1 MTQLM
6 NLMMFLITIKVQF
19 TQTLLTDKE
28 DYFNHKE
35 YELPEFLVDESLFK
49 TEKNLHQN
57 QPWITKDPSSATT
70 ASKLKTTK
78 SRLTYNPSRKI
89 IIEAS
94 TTSTAQSTTNSTTET
109 ITTSTISYVIKL
121 TPKSTTTKPTT
132 KATLKPNTNSSAI
145 STIASTTR
153 PFLIITTPTP
163 SKSLSTKNL
172 VPTAPNQTT
181 TTISWFFY
189 ITPKTKKTDNITT
202 VGKITPTATTTAATG
217 TNNGTSTGKSTKSTN
232 ETTVTNTTTEIQ
244 YFEARLNKVRPKNP
258 TIGTIPTVFQDLT
271 MIRNGFL
278 ENGKPQLKSIDKLN
292 QMDARGKLINSLR
305 DKETIEYR
313 ELTTEPFSKFLEL
326 LMQQLAF
333 MNSANAAKFLRT
345 FERQMG
351 VLISVGK
358 FDALGPAI
366 NAYIMDA
373 FKRFHFP
380 IDHQQ
385 RMLSMAHGILANRND
400 TLSPELNSLL
410 DYLDMLYAVKAEVH
424 MERVLNE
431 TTAYPNISKTVEEI
445 TEGFIEDVLLNPLK
459 RISGTTQ
466 GNKLL
471 AAISEIISNKNSLKA
486 RRVFSQKYY
495 QYPKR
500 YKKVKSILKFRK
512 ANKRRRSKFV
522 LAKENRKGLFVDEY
536 GRIETRTRK
545 QEGGK
550 RMTIAYK
557 NRDGE
562 IKNYI
567 IKSETENEMR
577 STFKNNGMTKSYSLD
592 FVNRGHEIRKHKR
605 KLTKESKT
613 SNSGEK
619 HFRASFRPINQN
631 SKNFNPFRT
640 LLYKNNKNR
649 FENSYK
655 DKDTY
660 TPYYPR
666 TTPTTKATEQSI
678 ILATSQDKNNE
689 NNTFNI
695 QPSLHESNVYH
706 KRKVKYGK
714 EANKET
720 IKNFVRQSMK
730 SEFNTLNETGS
741 KSSVITRDVEVTTT
755 TRHSLRLLKSIDKN
769 KPKTTRDT
777 KTTQSEFREA
787 NISLKHFYFKP
798 VIIVNKSGDNDDF
811 ISIEFDGEPN
821 VIDFSMKVKLKN
833 PITIP
838 TAQKEKDRQNI
849 TETTTP
855 LSTNALRVLNP
866 YKMDTYFK
874 KNGTKHSKNRT
885 KSDKESST
893 ESSDSSSDDSEKSEV
908 LSDEGKDSEPHVF
921 GKLRKIENRGHKKQK
936 LRSKKRAKSK
946 KHHRGR
952 KHEKYKGRQRH
963 GKHGKKHRH
972 KYLKAYLKKNH
983 HDRKK
988 RIKHKLKQL
997 KNKRIVGKKFEID
1010 FDAST
1015 DDSEQKNLIDV
1026 TIVKRAKDSKR
1037 ATISLV
1043 NKGEKFKSSESSISS
1058 EEEKSKNTMTKKDKK
1073 SSASTKHTKHK
1084 DKEKKNTTKAALEVI
1099 TTGESLNKKKI
1110 LRNTDHT
1117 KEENN
1122 QEGDHQEH
1130 TTVNNENS
1138 DNSDQDISDKS
1149 SLSSEETA
1157 EITLT
1162 PKETTKNK
1170 ITSPKAKASRSL
1182 LKIANKNRKGKK
1194 LSSMLIQINKPNKV
1208 ANESKLSR
1216 KIENKVATAHRR
1228 FFPIQVFNDSEYSDE
1243 EDELKKNLYD
1253 AFRHQDELYYRRN
1266 MRHELP
1272 LKKDL
1277 REESD
1282 VTDEEIIFKENI
1294 YKAFK
1299 ESNRRSNRH
1308 LK

>member
-78 SRLTYNPSRKI
+78 YVTTTFETKLKKAQPLTVEVKRSNQNNVTTTPLPFRSRLTYNPSRKI

-445 TEGFIEDVLLNPLK
+445 TEG
-459 RISGTTQ
+459 
-466 GNKLL
+466 
-471 AAISEIISNKNSLKA
+471 
-486 RRVFSQKYY
+486 
-495 QYPKR
+495 
-500 YKKVKSILKFRK
+500 
-512 ANKRRRSKFV
+512 
-522 LAKENRKGLFVDEY
+522 EY
-536 GRIETRTRK
+536 HIHTH
-545 QEGGK
+545 
-550 RMTIAYK
+550 
-557 NRDGE
+557 
-562 IKNYI
+562 
-567 IKSETENEMR
+567 S
-577 STFKNNGMTKSYSLD
+577 
-592 FVNRGHEIRKHKR
+592 RGVVV
-605 KLTKESKT
+605 
-613 SNSGEK
+613 
-619 HFRASFRPINQN
+619 
-631 SKNFNPFRT
+631 RT